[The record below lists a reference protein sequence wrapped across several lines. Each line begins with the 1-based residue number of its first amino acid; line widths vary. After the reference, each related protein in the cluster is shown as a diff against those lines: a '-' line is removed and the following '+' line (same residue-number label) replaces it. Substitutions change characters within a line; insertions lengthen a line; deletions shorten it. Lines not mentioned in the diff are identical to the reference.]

1 MTPVPGRLRPDAGA
15 GISILI
21 VAMRPFNRLGGHAVL
36 RHGPVFRNV
45 AEPDGRINEE

>member
-1 MTPVPGRLRPDAGA
+1 VTPVPGLRRPDAGA

-21 VAMRPFNRLGGHAVL
+21 VAMRPFIRQGGHAML
-36 RHGPVFRNV
+36 CHGPVFRNV